1 MSFSR
6 FKSVIVGRRLAF
18 LSALSCVVSLLL
30 LGTYLV
36 PPRYTAKAQVIVEG
50 RASPSPAQPTISSRV
65 ATEADLL
72 ESERVSIAALRLL
85 GLQNDPA
92 MLNKWKDK
100 TGGRGD
106 FESWMAEQLLKKLDV
121 KPSRESNVIT
131 VSYASPDPAVAAK
144 TANAFVKAYIDITH
158 ELREETAAQ
167 SSDSF
172 GGRTKSLKAALAQ
185 AEQKLAGFES
195 ENGVAFTDERLDVE
209 NLRLSELNAQLV
221 TLQSAAANAAGRQR
235 QAAANGS
242 GMEEVLRDPLVSSLS
257 FELARQEARLAELR
271 SRVGDRHPSV
281 AEQRNVLDELRSR
294 VEAAT
299 RRASSTVG
307 VENRVAAERAASVQA
322 ALNAQRAKVMEAKS
336 KRDQARRLQLDLELA
351 RRAYDAAVI
360 RENDTVLDSGS
371 SRGNVSVVKAAT
383 VPAKPTFPR
392 PEVNIPAA
400 IVMGLLAAVAAAFW
414 RESRD
419 RRLRLDQDVY
429 DMLEQPLLGVISAG
443 KNTAAPLRLSSR

>member
-18 LSALSCVVSLLL
+18 LSALCCVVSLLL

-158 ELREETAAQ
+158 ELRE
-167 SSDSF
+167 
-172 GGRTKSLKAALAQ
+172 
-185 AEQKLAGFES
+185 
-195 ENGVAFTDERLDVE
+195 
-209 NLRLSELNAQLV
+209 
-221 TLQSAAANAAGRQR
+221 
-235 QAAANGS
+235 
-242 GMEEVLRDPLVSSLS
+242 
-257 FELARQEARLAELR
+257 
-271 SRVGDRHPSV
+271 
-281 AEQRNVLDELRSR
+281 
-294 VEAAT
+294 
-299 RRASSTVG
+299 
-307 VENRVAAERAASVQA
+307 
-322 ALNAQRAKVMEAKS
+322 
-336 KRDQARRLQLDLELA
+336 
-351 RRAYDAAVI
+351 
-360 RENDTVLDSGS
+360 
-371 SRGNVSVVKAAT
+371 
-383 VPAKPTFPR
+383 
-392 PEVNIPAA
+392 
-400 IVMGLLAAVAAAFW
+400 
-414 RESRD
+414 
-419 RRLRLDQDVY
+419 
-429 DMLEQPLLGVISAG
+429 
-443 KNTAAPLRLSSR
+443 